1 MTEKPQVDFE
11 EVVKSSGM
19 PVTEE
24 AVRTRFN
31 AIAAQEGLI
40 TNTSRMSPLHRSGV
54 ALVYRVRGTFATC

>member
-24 AVRTRFN
+24 AVRARFN
-31 AIAAQEGLI
+31 AIATRGRA
-40 TNTSRMSPLHRSGV
+40 NHKHV
-54 ALVYRVRGTFATC
+54 AYVSVLETHYRDCDRACDVA